1 MPNTKAV
8 GVAYADPEFES
19 VTVTGAAVVGSLSAG
34 SVVSTASSGV
44 VASNASAG
52 VYILSTAITAN
63 STTTSAPSGS
73 LGITTN
79 ATGLG
84 KLFYADGTKWQ
95 FMAIS

>member
-19 VTVTGAAVVGSLSAG
+19 VTVTGTMSAA
-34 SVVSTASSGV
+34 SVVSTDSSGA
-44 VASNASAG
+44 VAGNASAG

-63 STTTSAPSGS
+63 STTTSAPVGS

-79 ATGLG
+79 ATGRG

>member
-19 VTVTGAAVVGSLSAG
+19 VTVTGTMSAA
-34 SVVSTASSGV
+34 SVVSTASSGA

-63 STTTSAPSGS
+63 STTTSAPVGS

-79 ATGLG
+79 ATGRG